1 MTIENEQNQV
11 QPEVEEIE
19 VEVTESEQ
27 QDVAAPSSDDE
38 LENYTKGVSKRIN
51 KVNAKRREAEEKAA
65 RLEQELLQKDQQV
78 QQYYN
83 AAVTYQQNLLAK
95 EEEAVQIKER
105 EADQLYKKAHESGDA
120 DLISKADSLKNE
132 VSIQKEKVRIAK
144 QRQEE
149 ANTQSQQ
156 AFQGQQ
162 QPQTHQQQP
171 QTYQQQPQ
179 EAPVQPTQEALEW
192 ASKNKWYGEDAEATQ
207 YAQYTHMILVNEGYE
222 PDSDEYYEA
231 LNQRVYKVYPGLQ
244 SGNAEQS
251 EERPAV
257 QRVASASVGGR
268 QKTQGKKN
276 GVQFS
281 KSEVARLRGLKPH
294 GMTEDAWLKS
304 VAKEKQRIQSREAK

>member
-120 DLISKADSLKNE
+120 ELISKADSLKNE

-144 QRQEE
+144 QRQQE

-156 AFQGQQ
+156 AYQGQQ
-162 QPQTHQQQP
+162 QQ

-179 EAPVQPTQEALEW
+179 EAPVQPIQEALEW
-192 ASKNKWYGEDAEATQ
+192 KSKNEWYGENVEATQ
-207 YAQYTHMILVNEGYE
+207 YAQYTHMNLVNEGFE
-222 PDSDEYYEA
+222 PDSDEYYSE

-294 GMTEDAWLKS
+294 GMSEDAWLKS

>member
-11 QPEVEEIE
+11 QPEVEEVE
-19 VEVTESEQ
+19 VEITESEQ
-27 QDVAAPSSDDE
+27 QEATAPSSDDE

-95 EEEAVQIKER
+95 EEEAVQVKER

-144 QRQEE
+144 QRQQE

-156 AFQGQQ
+156 AYQQ
-162 QPQTHQQQP
+162 QQY
-171 QTYQQQPQ
+171 YQQQPQ

-192 ASKNKWYGEDAEATQ
+192 KSKNEWFGENVEATQ
-207 YAQYTHMILVNEGYE
+207 YAQYTHMNLVNEGYE
-222 PDSDEYYEA
+222 PDSDEYYSE

-251 EERPAV
+251 EDRPAV

-294 GMTEDAWLKS
+294 GMSEDAWLKS

>member
-120 DLISKADSLKNE
+120 ELISKADSLKNE

-144 QRQEE
+144 QRQQE

-156 AFQGQQ
+156 AYQGQQ
-162 QPQTHQQQP
+162 QQ

-192 ASKNKWYGEDAEATQ
+192 AKKNSWYGEDPEATQ
-207 YAQYTHMILVNEGYE
+207 YAQYTHMHLVNEGYE

-294 GMTEDAWLKS
+294 GMSEDAWLKS

>member
-11 QPEVEEIE
+11 QTEVEEVE
-19 VEVTESEQ
+19 VEITESEQ
-27 QDVAAPSSDDE
+27 QEATAPSSDDE

-65 RLEQELLQKDQQV
+65 RLEQELLEKNQQV

-95 EEEAVQIKER
+95 EEEAVQVKER

-144 QRQEE
+144 QRQQE

-156 AFQGQQ
+156 AYQGQQ
-162 QPQTHQQQP
+162 QN
-171 QTYQQQPQ
+171 YQQQPQ
-179 EAPVQPTQEALEW
+179 QAPVPPTQEALEW
-192 ASKNKWYGEDAEATQ
+192 YSKNEWFGENVEATQ
-207 YAQYTHMILVNEGYE
+207 YAKYTHMNLVNEGYE
-222 PDSDEYYEA
+222 PDSDEYYSE

-251 EERPAV
+251 EDRPAV

-294 GMTEDAWLKS
+294 GMSEDAWLKS

>member
-1 MTIENEQNQV
+1 MTIENEQNQL
-11 QPEVEEIE
+11 QTEVEEVE
-19 VEVTESEQ
+19 VEITESEQ
-27 QDVAAPSSDDE
+27 QEATAPSSDDE

-65 RLEQELLQKDQQV
+65 RLEQELLEKNQQV

-95 EEEAVQIKER
+95 EEEAVQVKAR

-144 QRQEE
+144 QRQQE

-156 AFQGQQ
+156 AYQGQQ
-162 QPQTHQQQP
+162 QN
-171 QTYQQQPQ
+171 YQQQPQ
-179 EAPVQPTQEALEW
+179 QAPVPPTQEALEW
-192 ASKNKWYGEDAEATQ
+192 YSKNEWFGENVEATQ
-207 YAQYTHMILVNEGYE
+207 YAKYTHMNLVNEGFE
-222 PDSDEYYEA
+222 PDSNEYYNE
-231 LNQRVYKVYPGLQ
+231 LNQRIGKVYPDLK
-244 SGNAEQS
+244 SDNAEQS
-251 EERPAV
+251 EGRPAV

-281 KSEVARLRGLKPH
+281 KSEVARLRGLKPY

-304 VAKEKQRIQSREAK
+304 VAKEKQRIASREAK

>member
-95 EEEAVQIKER
+95 EEEAVQVKER

-144 QRQEE
+144 QRQQE

-156 AFQGQQ
+156 AYQQ
-162 QPQTHQQQP
+162 QQY
-171 QTYQQQPQ
+171 YQQQPQ

-192 ASKNKWYGEDAEATQ
+192 KSKNEWFGENVEATQ
-207 YAQYTHMILVNEGYE
+207 YAQYTHMNLVNEGFE
-222 PDSDEYYEA
+222 PDSDEYYSE

-251 EERPAV
+251 EDRPAV

-294 GMTEDAWLKS
+294 GMSEEVWLKS